1 MKIMNSSNSVSQ
13 SCALTSNTLAWRCYN
28 ADCDSATPAP
38 HESWTNLND
47 AEMLV
52 QPKATNPAMCFDAER
67 IKLTDTAG
75 RTTINSAMKTNDSN
89 NQDSTSSE
97 PAKPRSLQRVVRRWV
112 WEQILTLFRRHLYR
126 HVMRVAHRYNW
137 HYAPPRGLME
147 GEKYDGHKHHWCQWC
162 GLRGDTLDY
171 EHFKDAPLSPND

>member
-1 MKIMNSSNSVSQ
+1 MNTETVQNC
-13 SCALTSNTLAWRCYN
+13 CACA
-28 ADCDSATPAP
+28 
-38 HESWTNLND
+38 
-47 AEMLV
+47 
-52 QPKATNPAMCFDAER
+52 
-67 IKLTDTAG
+67 
-75 RTTINSAMKTNDSN
+75 
-89 NQDSTSSE
+89 SE

-112 WEQILTLFRRHLYR
+112 WEQILTLFRCHLYR

-171 EHFKDAPLSPND
+171 EHFKDAPLSPNDGTERRAPETDADSSKTL